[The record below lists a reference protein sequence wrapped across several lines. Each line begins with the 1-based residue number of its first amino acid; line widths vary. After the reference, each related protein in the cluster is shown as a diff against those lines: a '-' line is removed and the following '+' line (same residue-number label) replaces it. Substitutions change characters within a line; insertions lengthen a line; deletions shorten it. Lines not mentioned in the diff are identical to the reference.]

1 MIYSQIWFSSQVQF
15 TDWLTEWFSW
25 KIQFIF
31 EYFHNKLI
39 EHASRTNLWYCMMYF
54 WYFCVVFFKSWNI
67 ILLFIV
73 IELKW
78 VTSPILYFIRIFSF
92 CVPRRKVMTG
102 WNNIRV
108 NKWWQDFH
116 SCVKFSFKPKS
127 VAERKKRGQASVTV
141 SILMVKWSL
150 VLTWGP
156 FSWEWKFSKQLI
168 TALLALNHPADRKP
182 NHCLWLHLCDWEV
195 PHTMLFFKHKTVIS
209 ILTEI
214 SATWVIQQNGCHLC
228 HSTLLFKYSESVR
241 FFFKEIYL
249 LKFSK
254 DALNRS
260 KLTVKT
266 LFLCQI
272 NVVLLI
278 SDLMK
283 KLYQSLHESFKQN
296 NCF

>member
-127 VAERKKRGQASVTV
+127 MAERKKKRSSKCHCQYFDGEVV
-141 SILMVKWSL
+141 FSIDM
-150 VLTWGP
+150 
-156 FSWEWKFSKQLI
+156 
-168 TALLALNHPADRKP
+168 R
-182 NHCLWLHLCDWEV
+182 
-195 PHTMLFFKHKTVIS
+195 
-209 ILTEI
+209 
-214 SATWVIQQNGCHLC
+214 
-228 HSTLLFKYSESVR
+228 
-241 FFFKEIYL
+241 
-249 LKFSK
+249 
-254 DALNRS
+254 
-260 KLTVKT
+260 T
-266 LFLCQI
+266 LFLRMEIFQTVDYCTLGTQP
-272 NVVLLI
+272 
-278 SDLMK
+278 S
-283 KLYQSLHESFKQN
+283 
-296 NCF
+296 CW